1 MYNGY
6 QIQYKEYQMS
16 LMDKLEY
23 AVGNEYLVSC
33 KDLFLNINQHK
44 QRQANA
50 NKIVSIQKTYK
61 VDNNTIENQKQ
72 INA

>member
-23 AVGNEYLVSC
+23 AVGNEYLVNH
-33 KDLFLNINQHK
+33 KDLFLNINQNK

-50 NKIVSIQKTYK
+50 NKIVSIQNPYK
-61 VDNNTIENQKQ
+61 VDGNIIENQKR

>member
-1 MYNGY
+1 
-6 QIQYKEYQMS
+6 MS

-23 AVGNEYLVSC
+23 AVGNEYLVNN
-33 KDLFLNINQHK
+33 KDLFLNVNQNK

-50 NKIVSIQKTYK
+50 NKIVSIQNSYK
-61 VDNNTIENQKQ
+61 VDSNIIENQKR

>member
-1 MYNGY
+1 
-6 QIQYKEYQMS
+6 MS

-23 AVGNEYLVSC
+23 AVGNEYLVSH
-33 KDLFLNINQHK
+33 KDLFLNINQSK

-61 VDNNTIENQKQ
+61 LDNNTIENQKR

>member
-1 MYNGY
+1 
-6 QIQYKEYQMS
+6 MS

-23 AVGNEYLVSC
+23 AVGNEYLVNN
-33 KDLFLNINQHK
+33 KDLFLNINQNK

-50 NKIVSIQKTYK
+50 NKIVSIQNSYK
-61 VDNNTIENQKQ
+61 VDSNIIENQKR

>member
-23 AVGNEYLVSC
+23 AVGNEYLISH
-33 KDLFLNINQHK
+33 KDLLLNINQNK

-50 NKIVSIQKTYK
+50 NKIVSIQNSYK
-61 VDNNTIENQKQ
+61 VDSNIIENQKR

>member
-1 MYNGY
+1 
-6 QIQYKEYQMS
+6 MS

-23 AVGNEYLVSC
+23 AVGNEYLLSH
-33 KDLFLNINQHK
+33 KDLFLNINQNK

-50 NKIVSIQKTYK
+50 NKIVSIQKPYK
-61 VDNNTIENQKQ
+61 VDNNTIEIQKR

>member
-1 MYNGY
+1 MG
-6 QIQYKEYQMS
+6 

-23 AVGNEYLVSC
+23 AVGNEYLVSS
-33 KDLFLNINQHK
+33 KDLFLNINQNK

-61 VDNNTIENQKQ
+61 FDNNTIENQKQ

>member
-1 MYNGY
+1 
-6 QIQYKEYQMS
+6 MS

-23 AVGNEYLVSC
+23 AVGNEYLISH
-33 KDLFLNINQHK
+33 KDLLLDTNQNK

-50 NKIVSIQKTYK
+50 NKIVSIQRQHQPDSNKI
-61 VDNNTIENQKQ
+61 VNIKQ

>member
-23 AVGNEYLVSC
+23 AVGNEYLVSH
-33 KDLFLNINQHK
+33 KDLFLNINQSK

-61 VDNNTIENQKQ
+61 LDNNTIENQKR

>member
-1 MYNGY
+1 
-6 QIQYKEYQMS
+6 MS

-23 AVGNEYLVSC
+23 AVGNEYLVHN
-33 KDLFLNINQHK
+33 KDLFLNINQNK

-61 VDNNTIENQKQ
+61 LDNNTIENQKR